1 MNPAII
7 ACDIHDHVE
16 IICMRRYPVILHL
29 LDHRK
34 VQGVAFDTRSTAQQE
49 YLLLEQAGLHIEVP
63 LLDIE
68 HIEVLADNAPQQQIW
83 LQQTGSCT
91 L

>member
-1 MNPAII
+1 MNRTII

-29 LDHRK
+29 LDHTK
-34 VQGVAFDTRSTAQQE
+34 VCGVACDTRSTAQQE
-49 YLLLEQAGLHIEVP
+49 YLLLEQHGLNIEVP

-83 LQQTGSCT
+83 LKQTGSCA